1 MRSDRGRNGDQKCA
15 RRADDRRCRNL
26 LPVQHWA
33 DIPLVRPNLNEL
45 DLPAV
50 DEEAAPRRKD
60 GVRAARETHAEQ
72 VAVDVQLGMQQEAV
86 LFFGGLRRLVRLRK
100 GPPLEYSDCSER

>member
-1 MRSDRGRNGDQKCA
+1 M
-15 RRADDRRCRNL
+15 
-26 LPVQHWA
+26 
-33 DIPLVRPNLNEL
+33 PLVRPNLNEL
-45 DLPAV
+45 DLAAV
-50 DEEAAPRRKD
+50 DEEAAPGRED
-60 GVRAARETHAEQ
+60 GIRPARQAHAEQ